1 MPELQQTYLY
11 LCECVCARKSV
22 RVVRLGSVINN
33 KSYMSVFCDQSMDA
47 KFFFTF
53 FCFCFGSREEFG
65 KTCRFFHKYKNSDQS
80 QFVHILNKRLLD
92 NPIKVSARP
101 L

>member
-11 LCECVCARKSV
+11 LCECVRAQVCQGGTTGIR
-22 RVVRLGSVINN
+22 N
-33 KSYMSVFCDQSMDA
+33 KQQIIHVSICDQSMDA
-47 KFFFTF
+47 KFFFLPF
-53 FCFCFGSREEFG
+53 LLLFWVQRRFG
-65 KTCRFFHKYKNSDQS
+65 KTCRFFHKYKNDDQS

-92 NPIKVSARP
+92 NPINVSARP